1 MFQEK
6 QTHLVWYCTLG
17 VTAAAA
23 MTARALEAS
32 DVLSYTAGPVTFRPH
47 LTVAEQYSDN
57 LFFQSNVR
65 ADDFITL
72 VRPNMEVWLGR
83 PESPRYARLTYTLDQ
98 SFYAQNSDQDSSDHE
113 VALDSTLTFKRLS
126 LENVD
131 RAVFASSIYGGN
143 VSFQQ
148 GATTVGATLNRA
160 LYDLSHTV
168 SYTLTER
175 TKTYL
180 KGTYH
185 GLDFEKGVTL
195 LDLQRTQGTLG
206 FDFKPLAKTSFF
218 AEGFYSYSSTRA
230 NVSTVQTGPDAD
242 FYGGFL
248 GARGTFTPRLTG
260 TLKAGYQAGAYR
272 DGTATPDS
280 PVVETSLAYQLAQRT
295 STSLSYSR
303 QTTLAVQGSKQSV
316 TANWATFRVR
326 QSIGAQQRLAATLA
340 LSYGYN
346 EYDNLGTGIS
356 YSDNYYGLRF
366 GLDYRLRLW
375 LTASFAY
382 DFEKRDSK
390 LSIDY
395 DVNRVTLA
403 LAVGY

>member
-1 MFQEK
+1 MVHQK
-6 QTHLVWYCTLG
+6 QTRLVWCCTLG
-17 VTAAAA
+17 FSAAAIHA
-23 MTARALEAS
+23 HALDAS
-32 DVLSYTAGPVTFRPH
+32 DVLSYTAGPVTLRPH
-47 LTVAEQYSDN
+47 LTVAEQYNDN
-57 LFFQSNVR
+57 LFYQSAIR
-65 ADDFITL
+65 TDDFVTF
-72 VRPNMEVWLGR
+72 VRPNLELWLGR
-83 PESPRYARLTYTLDQ
+83 PESPRYARLAYTLDQ
-98 SFYAQNSDQDSSDHE
+98 SFYAKNPDQDSSDHE
-113 VALDSTLTFKRLS
+113 VVLDSTLTFQRLV
-126 LENVD
+126 LENYD
-131 RAVFASSIYGGN
+131 RAIFASSIYGGN

-148 GATTVGATLNRA
+148 GASAVGTTLNRA
-160 LYDLSHTV
+160 NYDLSHTV

-180 KGTYH
+180 KGTYT

-218 AEGFYSYSSTRA
+218 TEGFYSYSSTRA
-230 NVSTVQTGPDAD
+230 NLSTVQTGPDAD
-242 FYGGFL
+242 FYGGFI

-260 TLKAGYQAGAYR
+260 TLKVGYQAGAYR

-280 PVVETSLAYQLAQRT
+280 PVVETSLSYQLAQRT

-316 TANWATFRVR
+316 NANWATLRVR
-326 QSIGAQQRLAATLA
+326 QLIGAQQRFAASA
-340 LSYGYN
+340 SFSYGYN
-346 EYDNLGTGIS
+346 EYDNLGTNLT
-356 YSDNYYGLRF
+356 YSDNYYGVRV
-366 GLDYRLRLW
+366 GMDYRIRLW
-375 LTASFAY
+375 LTASLTY

-403 LAVGY
+403 VAVGY